1 MAAQAQ
7 LVIHFVD
14 GKVSVTG
21 PIQDKGFCY
30 MLLECAR
37 DAIKDYTDKRGA
49 STGLVVPKITLPQNL
64 GNGEK
69 GV

>member
-7 LVIHFVD
+7 LVIHFAD

-21 PIQDKGFCY
+21 PIHDKGFCY

-49 STGLVVPKITLPQNL
+49 PGLLTVPQITLPPGF

-69 GV
+69 GA